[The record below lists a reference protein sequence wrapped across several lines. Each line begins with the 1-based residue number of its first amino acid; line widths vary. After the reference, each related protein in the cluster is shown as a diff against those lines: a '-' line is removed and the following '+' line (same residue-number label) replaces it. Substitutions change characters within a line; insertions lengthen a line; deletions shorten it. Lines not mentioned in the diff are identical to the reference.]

1 MKLFFYKSL
10 LVFFL
15 FLVDFHLSY
24 NQIVRTIKNE
34 ISTLISK
41 EKINSIKE
49 KLKDEMKT
57 AIDKDVYLDPAD
69 AKLINEF
76 LNKIKTDLKNNKQKI
91 DYH

>member
-15 FLVDFHLSY
+15 FLVGFHLSY
-24 NQIVRTIKNE
+24 NYIVRNIKNE

-69 AKLINEF
+69 AILINKF
-76 LNKIKTDLKNNKQKI
+76 LNKIKTDLKNNK
-91 DYH
+91 

>member
-1 MKLFFYKSL
+1 M
-10 LVFFL
+10 FFL
-15 FLVDFHLSY
+15 FLVGFHLSY
-24 NQIVRTIKNE
+24 NYIVRNIKNE

-69 AKLINEF
+69 AKLINKF
-76 LNKIKTDLKNNKQKI
+76 LNKIKTDLKNNK
-91 DYH
+91 